1 MEIAVQLVLS
11 IYWTKCIKYGQKNC
25 FCCLYWGKVC
35 LCSSNTFGDTSK
47 SVQVNCVLVLIFYV
61 IRHIS
66 YKVMSISQP
75 MCMKF
80 CKIELFW
87 WPCWGKKC
95 LSGSNTFWN
104 TTSEGATKNVQLFYK
119 RLFFFKKKQYF
130 HFPPQKYFDYLIK
143 WLTHFKVINQNS
155 QKFHSYQK
163 GKFLFVS

>member
-1 MEIAVQLVLS
+1 MFCFTSKNLS
-11 IYWTKCIKYGQKNC
+11 LLEQSYFSNSQNNWFSSI
-25 FCCLYWGKVC
+25 FWGIVR

-95 LSGSNTFWN
+95 LSGSNTFGN

-119 RLFFFKKKQYF
+119 RLDFFSKRNTIFSFSPTKVF
-130 HFPPQKYFDYLIK
+130 
-143 WLTHFKVINQNS
+143 WLLDKVVDS
-155 QKFHSYQK
+155 
-163 GKFLFVS
+163 L